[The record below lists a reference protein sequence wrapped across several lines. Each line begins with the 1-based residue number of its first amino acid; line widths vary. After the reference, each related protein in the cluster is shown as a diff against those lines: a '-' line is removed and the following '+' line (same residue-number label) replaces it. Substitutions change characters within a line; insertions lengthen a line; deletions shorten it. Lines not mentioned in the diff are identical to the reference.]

1 MKKDIDVLGLG
12 DAIVDLFFIV
22 DDSDLQRM
30 NLTKGSMMLIEAD
43 EAAKMASAAEPV
55 AKISGGSVANSMVC
69 VAYLGG
75 CSKFIGKTGKDEVGE
90 VFVKDMRDAGVACDT
105 KSAET
110 GPMTGRCNIYVT
122 PDAERTM
129 CVYPG
134 ANAML
139 SIDDVDM
146 DGVERSKVVL
156 IEGYLWDFP
165 SAHELIRETVNLAS
179 KFGTE
184 VALSLSDMLLVDRH
198 RESFQEIVGQG
209 GVDILLANELEVQQ
223 LYQTEG
229 LEQSLATLQGKVK
242 TLIVT
247 RSEQGSVAVSQEEK
261 FIKDALAVPEL
272 VDTTG
277 AGDAY
282 AGGFLYAYTSGKS
295 ISECMDAATVAA
307 SRVIGHIGARI
318 DVKLSTSDLL
328 G

>member
-22 DDSDLQRM
+22 DDSELQRM
-30 NLTKGSMMLIEAD
+30 NLTKGSMKLIEAD
-43 EAAKMASAAEPV
+43 EAAMMESAAKPV
-55 AKISGGSVANSMVC
+55 AKMSGGSVANSMVC

-139 SIDDVDM
+139 SVDDVDL
-146 DGVERSKVVL
+146 DAIERAKMVL

-165 SAHELIRETVNLAS
+165 SAHGLIHETVNLAG

-198 RESFQEIVGQG
+198 RESFQEIVEQ
-209 GVDILLANELEVQQ
+209 GVDILLANELEAQQ

-247 RSEQGSVAVSQEEK
+247 RSERGSVAVSQEGK
-261 FIKDALAVPEL
+261 FVKDALAVPEL

-307 SRVIGHIGARI
+307 SRVICHIGARI

-328 G
+328 R